1 MEKIVEQGLLYD
13 FYGELLTDH
22 QRHVYED
29 VVFNDMSLSEIAEEQ
44 GISRQGVHDLI
55 KRCDRILAGY
65 EEKLRMV
72 EKFNQTKR
80 MVEEIK
86 TLAGTYTIAEEQ
98 GISRQGV
105 HDLIKRCDRILAG
118 YEEKL
123 RMVEKFNQTKRMV
136 EEIKTLAG
144 TYKKNGDMSLIDRIE
159 AISEEIGQL

>member
-1 MEKIVEQGLLYD
+1 MEKIVEQGMLYD
-13 FYGELLTDH
+13 FYGELLTPH
-22 QRHVYED
+22 QRKIYED

-55 KRCDRILAGY
+55 KRCDRIL
-65 EEKLRMV
+65 
-72 EKFNQTKR
+72 T
-80 MVEEIK
+80 
-86 TLAGTYTIAEEQ
+86 
-98 GISRQGV
+98 
-105 HDLIKRCDRILAG
+105 G

-159 AISEEIGQL
+159 EISEEIGQL